1 MNQLGHWKKYFKDY
15 NQHHCQV
22 EHTVVLHQD
31 NLTMF
36 ALLSVD
42 QHEGSLAIVHR
53 ETVIT
58 SNTSTQVSNHSVLNQ
73 PSHSQWN
80 KLAVFLVGFL
90 LAIASGDLPC
100 DCENLVRLQLC

>member
-1 MNQLGHWKKYFKDY
+1 MPKYSKDY

-53 ETVIT
+53 EAVIT
-58 SNTSTQVSNHSVLNQ
+58 SSTSTQVSNHSVLNE
-73 PSHSQWN
+73 PSHSGTNWP
-80 KLAVFLVGFL
+80 FF
-90 LAIASGDLPC
+90 
-100 DCENLVRLQLC
+100 